1 MVSVVGVFGKFF
13 DAAQAAAQ
21 LRTIAIADENI
32 NLLSPAPAGQ
42 EQAELG
48 RVPLSEA
55 EQPGMGAGLGGVV
68 GAAIGLAGGM
78 SGGTAVA
85 SLFIPGIGP
94 IIAIGLAAAG
104 ILGAGGAVVGS
115 KAGNALETAS
125 THGVP
130 EDEIFFYEDA
140 LRCGH
145 TVLIAFAED
154 ERHAEQVRRLLHNAG
169 AESID
174 AAREQWWIG
183 LRGAEKVHYEE
194 PEEHAEGSESTYRSG
209 FEAALQPGM
218 RGKSY
223 EEAKEILRRAHPDCF
238 DDALFIRGYR
248 RGQEFER
255 QRPSGEERRRHV
267 A

>member
-1 MVSVVGVFGKFF
+1 MVSVVGIFRTLS
-13 DAAQAAAQ
+13 DAAQAAAR
-21 LRTIAIADENI
+21 LRTIPVAEENI
-32 NLLSPAPAGQ
+32 NLLSPGLAGQ
-42 EQAELG
+42 EQAELSK
-48 RVPLSEA
+48 VPLSEA

-94 IIAIGLAAAG
+94 IIAVGLAAAG
-104 ILGAGGAVVGS
+104 ILGAGGAVMGS
-115 KAGNALETAS
+115 KAGNALEAAS

-130 EDEIFFYEDA
+130 EDEIYFYEDA

-145 TVLIAFAED
+145 TVLIAFAQD
-154 ERHAEQVRRLLHNAG
+154 EHHAEQVRGLLHNAG

-183 LRGAEKVHYEE
+183 LRDTERVHYQE
-194 PEEHAEGSESTYRSG
+194 PDEHAAGSESIYRLG
-209 FEAALQPGM
+209 FEIALQPGM

-223 EEAKEILRRAHPDCF
+223 EEAKEILRGAHPDRF
-238 DDALFIRGYR
+238 DDAFFIRGYR
-248 RGQEFER
+248 RGHEFER
-255 QRPSGEERRRHV
+255 QRPSSEERHRHV

>member
-1 MVSVVGVFGKFF
+1 MVSVVGIFPKLSE
-13 DAAQAAAQ
+13 AAQAAAR
-21 LRTIAIADENI
+21 LRTIPIAEENI
-32 NLLSPAPAGQ
+32 NLLSPGPAGQ

-48 RVPLSEA
+48 KVPLSEA

-68 GAAIGLAGGM
+68 GAAIGVAGGM
-78 SGGTAVA
+78 SAGTAIA

-94 IIAIGLAAAG
+94 IIAIGFAAAG
-104 ILGAGGAVVGS
+104 ILGAGGAVMGS

-140 LRCGH
+140 LRGGH
-145 TVLIAFAED
+145 TVLIAFADD
-154 ERHAEQVRRLLHNAG
+154 ERHAEQIRGVLHTAG

-183 LRGAEKVHYEE
+183 LRDTERVHYEQ
-194 PEEHAEGSESTYRSG
+194 PEGHPAEAESTYRLG
-209 FEAALQPGM
+209 FETALQPGI

-223 EEAKEILRRAHPDCF
+223 EEVKEILRRAHPDRF
-238 DDALFIRGYR
+238 DHALFIRGYR

-255 QRPSGEERRRHV
+255 QRPSSEGRRRHV